1 MGGAE
6 HRPASAAVGLH
17 QFAHQA
23 PAIGVKGSE
32 RLIKQ
37 PQWFVPQQQ
46 TSEPHPPLLALGEL
60 AAGDVP
66 LILQPNTSDRLQS

>member
-6 HRPASAAVGLH
+6 HRPTTAAVGLH

-32 RLIKQ
+32 RLVEQ
-37 PQWFVPQQQ
+37 PQRLVPQQQ

-60 AAGDVP
+60 AAGDFP
-66 LILQPNTSDRLQS
+66 LILQPHASDRLAS